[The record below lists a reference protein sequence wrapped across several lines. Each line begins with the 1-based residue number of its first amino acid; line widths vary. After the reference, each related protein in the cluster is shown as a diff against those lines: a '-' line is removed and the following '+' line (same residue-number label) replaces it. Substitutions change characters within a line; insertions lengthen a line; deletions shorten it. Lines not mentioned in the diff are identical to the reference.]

1 MAEIMEM
8 AKDLGNALARTDE
21 YQALRRAI
29 QAADDDRELVE
40 RRNELEK
47 LEQRIEASLRA
58 GNQPDDEIAE
68 EYESTVGRLQSNST
82 YQRLVAAQTNFD
94 KVLRRVNETIAQGME
109 EGATGRI
116 ILSS

>member
-8 AKDLGNALARTDE
+8 AKSLGNALARTDE

-29 QAADDDRELVE
+29 SAADDDRDMVEL
-40 RRNELEK
+40 RNALEK
-47 LEQRIEASLRA
+47 LEGRIESKLRA
-58 GNQPDDEIAE
+58 GEQPDEELAT
-68 EYESTVGRLQSNST
+68 EYESTVGRLQSNSA

-94 KVLRRVNETIAQGME
+94 KVLRRVNETIGKGME
-109 EGATGRI
+109 EGAQSRI

>member
-8 AKDLGNALARTDE
+8 AKDLGNALARTDQ
-21 YQALRRAI
+21 YQELRRAI
-29 QAADDDRELVE
+29 SAADDDRDLVE
-40 RRNELEK
+40 LRNALET
-47 LEQRIEASLRA
+47 LEGRIETTLRS
-58 GNQPDDEIAE
+58 GQQPDEEVAS

-94 KVLRRVNETIAQGME
+94 KVLRRVNDTIARGME
-109 EGATGRI
+109 EGAKSRI